1 MQINNVRPSRKVG
14 AAVTMVAAL
23 TFAGI
28 GTVGS
33 GSAYAGTQGVSTGSD
48 LNQWAATYTCDTLT
62 NLGPNL
68 ASPGAVVIKGT
79 GNCVASNGAP
89 DPSPPNFIPNAIS
102 LVQRSDGTVYHC
114 YSGYDA
120 ATFVNLPTF
129 VESIDCVPAS

>member
-1 MQINNVRPSRKVG
+1 MQINNFRRIRKAG
-14 AAVTMVAAL
+14 ATVMTVAAL
-23 TFAGI
+23 ALAGADTI
-28 GTVGS
+28 GA
-33 GSAYAGTQGVSTGSD
+33 GSAHAGTQGASTGSD
-48 LNQWAATYTCDTLT
+48 QWAATYTCDTLA

-89 DPSPPNFIPNAIS
+89 DPVPPNFIPNAVS

-114 YSGYDA
+114 YAGYDA

-129 VESIDCVPAS
+129 VESIECVPVS

>member
-1 MQINNVRPSRKVG
+1 MQMNSVRHIRKVR
-14 AAVTMVAAL
+14 AAVMTVAAL

-28 GTVGS
+28 GAIGA
-33 GSAYAGTQGVSTGSD
+33 GSAHAGTKGASASIDQF
-48 LNQWAATYTCDTLT
+48 AATYTCDALA

-89 DPSPPNFIPNAIS
+89 DPVPPNFIPNAVS
-102 LVQRSDGTVYHC
+102 LVQRSDETVYHC

-129 VESIDCVPAS
+129 VESIACVPAS